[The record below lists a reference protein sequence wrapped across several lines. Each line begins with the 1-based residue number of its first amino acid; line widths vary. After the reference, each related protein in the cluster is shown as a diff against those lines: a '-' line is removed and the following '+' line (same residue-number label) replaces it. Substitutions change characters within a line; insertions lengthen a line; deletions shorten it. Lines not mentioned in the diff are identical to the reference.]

1 MKKQT
6 RQVKILT
13 LSRETL
19 VRLDSREMTRVQGGA
34 AAGPC
39 TGCDSGCGILP
50 PTTEA

>member
-1 MKKQT
+1 MKKQD
-6 RQVKILT
+6 RKVKTLT

-19 VRLDSREMTRVQGGA
+19 VRLNSDEMTRVQGGA

-39 TGCDSGCGILP
+39 TGCDSGCGIIP